1 MATDDAKH
9 APTRGEGVG
18 PARDPGGG
26 GFGAVHRLIIP
37 KKRDGPPGFIG

>member
-1 MATDDAKH
+1 VK
-9 APTRGEGVG
+9 PFSPRGNGLG
-18 PARDPGGG
+18 PALTPGGG